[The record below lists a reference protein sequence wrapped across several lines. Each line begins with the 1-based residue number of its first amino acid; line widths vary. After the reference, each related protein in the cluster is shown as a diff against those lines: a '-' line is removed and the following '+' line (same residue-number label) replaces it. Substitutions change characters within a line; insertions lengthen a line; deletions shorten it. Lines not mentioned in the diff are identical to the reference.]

1 MQLHFSVCLFL
12 FLITTLYAAPFQ
24 CLPLYV
30 SDYNPIHSS
39 ISVFASFC
47 FRLNPIRSSIS
58 VFASFCFRLQPYTQL
73 HFSVCLFLFQIT
85 TLYAAPFQC
94 LPLSVSDY
102 NPIRS
107 SISVFASFSFR
118 LNPIRSSISVF
129 ASFCFRLNPIRSSIS
144 VFASFCFRLQPFTQL
159 HFSVCLFLFQIKP
172 YTQLHFSVCLFL
184 FQITTLYAAP
194 FQCLPLSVSDYNPL
208 RSSIS
213 VFASFCFR
221 LRPYMQLNFS
231 APYFN
236 AGLSTMQPSRA
247 TAWMDNC
254 SSWWQLTAR
263 FCQSMSATLTVR

>member
-1 MQLHFSVCLFL
+1 MFQ
-12 FLITTLYAAPFQ
+12 ITTLYTAPFQ
-24 CLPLYV
+24 CLPLSV
-30 SDYNPIHSS
+30 SDYTLYTAPFQCLPL
-39 ISVFASFC
+39 SVSDYTLYTAPFQCLPLSVSDY
-47 FRLNPIRSSIS
+47 NPIRSSIS
-58 VFASFCFRLQPYTQL
+58 VFASFCFWLQPYTQL

-107 SISVFASFSFR
+107 SISVFASF
-118 LNPIRSSISVF
+118 
-129 ASFCFRLNPIRSSIS
+129 CFRLNPIRSSIS
-144 VFASFCFRLQPFTQL
+144 VFASFCFRLHPI
-159 HFSVCLFLFQIKP
+159 H
-172 YTQLHFSVCLFL
+172 
-184 FQITTLYAAP
+184 
-194 FQCLPLSVSDYNPL
+194 
-208 RSSIS
+208 SSIS

-263 FCQSMSATLTVR
+263 FCQSMSATLTVSCP